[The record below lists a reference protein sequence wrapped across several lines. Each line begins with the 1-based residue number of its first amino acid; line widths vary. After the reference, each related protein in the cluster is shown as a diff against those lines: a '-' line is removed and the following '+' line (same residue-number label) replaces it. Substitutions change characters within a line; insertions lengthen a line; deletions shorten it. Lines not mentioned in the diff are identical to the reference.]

1 MGGRAGAELELGQL
15 CPSQTLV
22 RVNMINN
29 RDGVILSNSWPR
41 GDLDWDLLEMFTHL
55 MTREDRKSLP
65 WVLARVQ
72 GQVVMGEWSHFL

>member
-41 GDLDWDLLEMFTHL
+41 GGPGLGPLGDVYT
-55 MTREDRKSLP
+55 
-65 WVLARVQ
+65 
-72 GQVVMGEWSHFL
+72 SHGT